1 MDKKRSLGY
10 IIGVV
15 VILLGIS
22 LIVSY
27 NSLVKKEEK
36 VKFQWNEVQNNYQR
50 RNDLIPNL
58 VNVVQG
64 GATYEKSTLQSVI
77 EARAKAMNVNVSG
90 DISSDQ
96 FNELTKAQD
105 NLAGAANR
113 LLISVENYP
122 DLKGT
127 KAFVGLQVQ
136 LEGTERRIKVARQDF
151 NDAIAKYNSSVR
163 SFPTKIVA
171 GLFGF
176 HPREGFQADKGAD
189 KSVEIKF

>member
-1 MDKKRSLGY
+1 MDKNRSLGY

-50 RNDLIPNL
+50 RLDLVPNL

-64 GATYEKSTLQSVI
+64 GATYEKTTLQSVV
-77 EARAKAMNVNVSG
+77 EARAKAMEINVSG
-90 DISSDQ
+90 EISSDQ
-96 FNELTKAQD
+96 FQKLTKAQD
-105 NLAGAANR
+105 ILAGAANR

-151 NDAIAKYNSSVR
+151 NDAIANYNSSVR

-171 GLFGF
+171 SIFGF
-176 HPREGFQADKGAD
+176 RPREGFESDAGAD